1 MLEGLFGEEDLT
13 SSRISEP
20 SKPGIQS
27 PPRPRYQ
34 CGLAGIS
41 NQGATC
47 YLNSLLQTLLYTP
60 EFRESLFDLTEDELG
75 SFDSKDIAGKKV
87 RVIPLQ
93 LQKLF
98 SRLLLS
104 DQQSISTTELTD
116 SFGWNNREE
125 LQQHDVQELNRILFS
140 AVEASLVGTSGKD
153 LINRLY
159 HGTLV
164 NQIICSVCGKVSERE
179 EDYLDLTLTVAGNNS
194 LEEALFGS
202 FVDMENMDG
211 KNQYKCESC
220 NKLVNAKKGAKLR
233 SLPEILSISF
243 LRFSFDYQKMER
255 YKEAGRLVFP
265 HTIDMA
271 PYCEQADLSSEYELF
286 SVVIHKGG
294 AYGGHYHAFI
304 KDVDSLGK
312 WTHPD
317 EEPIQLPTDPSTG
330 EVDYIEV
337 DSPVEL
343 IQAILVRNP
352 VLTIDKLCAEI
363 SKQTG
368 VSWNKRFRK
377 NFGSIVKFL
386 EKHHDVFV
394 LDSGCN
400 QVSLG
405 NSTKVKADKKEN
417 SPTTT
422 AEPRNKRPQSPTP
435 MPGQAWFNFDDS
447 RVSPIREK
455 EIEKQYQG
463 KESAYMLFYRRKKL
477 TRPKEA
483 EGNPAYKVPDNLVTD
498 IIIENDEL
506 SRKRQEY
513 EIEVNTITVQIHFSQ
528 SYEYY
533 SGALHPRPDQ
543 CGWMELTIDRR
554 KTIADLKIA
563 ITELGGELV
572 PEIFV
577 IQRMKELPAGHHL
590 YEFLSGEDSKQ
601 IKDVT
606 IDDGTMLFIWNGHL
620 VNETTVPSGQEY
632 EPILL
637 NISYGNDQLFIRGF
651 SKSLTLEEFKVIVSE
666 ETRIRTKDLRLKR
679 IVNQDTNPKLID
691 FSSDLLDTTLET
703 LRLKNGDEI
712 IAENKSKLPKIEA
725 VVWIVKPYH

>member
-75 SFDSKDIAGKKV
+75 SFDSNDIPGKKV

-98 SRLLLS
+98 TRLLLS
-104 DQQSISTTELTD
+104 NQQSISTTELTD
-116 SFGWNNREE
+116 SFGWNNKEE

-153 LINRLY
+153 LIKRLY

-179 EDYLDLTLTVAGNNS
+179 EDYLDLTLTVTGNNS
-194 LEEALFGS
+194 LEEALYGS
-202 FVDMENMDG
+202 FVDMESMDG

-255 YKEAGRLVFP
+255 YKEE
-265 HTIDMA
+265 H
-271 PYCEQADLSSEYELF
+271 SSEYELF

-312 WTHPD
+312 WIHPD
-317 EEPIQLPTDPSTG
+317 EETIQLPTDPSTG

-343 IQAILVRNP
+343 IQAILVRNH

-377 NFGSIVKFL
+377 NFGPIVKFL
-386 EKHHDVFV
+386 EKNHDVFV
-394 LDSGCN
+394 FDPGSN
-400 QVSLG
+400 RVSLR
-405 NSTKVKADKKEN
+405 NSTKMKADEEQN
-417 SPTTT
+417 SLTTT
-422 AEPRNKRPQSPTP
+422 AEPRIKRPQSPIP

-463 KESAYMLFYRRKKL
+463 KESAYMLFYRRKTL

-506 SRKRQEY
+506 SRKSGSSDKA
-513 EIEVNTITVQIHFSQ
+513 IIMSVN
-528 SYEYY
+528 
-533 SGALHPRPDQ
+533 
-543 CGWMELTIDRR
+543 
-554 KTIADLKIA
+554 
-563 ITELGGELV
+563 
-572 PEIFV
+572 
-577 IQRMKELPAGHHL
+577 
-590 YEFLSGEDSKQ
+590 SK
-601 IKDVT
+601 
-606 IDDGTMLFIWNGHL
+606 FH
-620 VNETTVPSGQEY
+620 
-632 EPILL
+632 
-637 NISYGNDQLFIRGF
+637 
-651 SKSLTLEEFKVIVSE
+651 
-666 ETRIRTKDLRLKR
+666 
-679 IVNQDTNPKLID
+679 KLICIIN
-691 FSSDLLDTTLET
+691 SQTYKSTSNLTDTSERAQDYYACITAL
-703 LRLKNGDEI
+703 
-712 IAENKSKLPKIEA
+712 
-725 VVWIVKPYH
+725 